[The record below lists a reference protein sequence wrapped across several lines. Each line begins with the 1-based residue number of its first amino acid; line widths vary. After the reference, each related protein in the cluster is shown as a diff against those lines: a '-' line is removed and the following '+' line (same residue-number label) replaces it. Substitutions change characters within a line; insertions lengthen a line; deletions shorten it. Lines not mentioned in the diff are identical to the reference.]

1 MFPIN
6 GIMRYV
12 DFRAWLLLLSVLFL
26 RSVHVKS
33 LLSVFRAY
41 CDNDTPLCGEAR
53 FCLSIRELVVPWVV
67 SAFSPSWIMLLW
79 NFMCELLCRYMFW
92 VFLDIYSESY
102 GNCLAFWETVKMFSK
117 AAEPF
122 YIFTAIHGNSSFS
135 KALPTLVI
143 FWFFK

>member
-53 FCLSIRELVVPWVV
+53 FCLSIRELVVP
-67 SAFSPSWIMLLW
+67 
-79 NFMCELLCRYMFW
+79 
-92 VFLDIYSESY
+92 
-102 GNCLAFWETVKMFSK
+102 
-117 AAEPF
+117 
-122 YIFTAIHGNSSFS
+122 
-135 KALPTLVI
+135 
-143 FWFFK
+143 